1 MGTVEQLPEACGH
14 AGAQMLRATKAL
26 IHADAGEAQD
36 VLRVHVDLTV
46 RTVEAE
52 ASVIQLLRHEGDPRD
67 LAVSLQTVADV
78 NQMNILARRV
88 ARVAMHA
95 QPMRALPEDV
105 NGYFSEMG
113 DRADQLA
120 RRLREL
126 LEGTTQ
132 MHRIRH
138 EEDEMDRQHR
148 RLFNFITG
156 PQWMHGPAVAL
167 DVMRVDSYYERF
179 TDHAVAIADR
189 MQLLNEGNAPAPASD
204 DTPPHTPP
212 PIT

>member
-1 MGTVEQLPEACGH
+1 
-14 AGAQMLRATKAL
+14 MLRATKAL
-26 IHADAGEAQD
+26 ILADAGEAQD

-46 RTVEAE
+46 RIVEAE
-52 ASVIQLLRHEGDPRD
+52 ASVLQLLRHEGDPRD

-78 NQMNILARRV
+78 NQMDVLARRV

-95 QPMRALPEDV
+95 HPMRALPDDV

-113 DRADQLA
+113 DRADQLG

-148 RLFNFITG
+148 RLFTFITG

-189 MQLLNEGNAPAPASD
+189 VQLLNEGNAPAPASD
-204 DTPPHTPP
+204 DTPAPASDDTPPHTPP

>member
-1 MGTVEQLPEACGH
+1 
-14 AGAQMLRATKAL
+14 MLGATKAL
-26 IHADAGEAQD
+26 ILADEGEARD
-36 VLRVHVDLTV
+36 VIRVHDDLTV

-52 ASVIQLLRHEGDPRD
+52 ASALQLLVRQEGDLRD
-67 LAVSLQTVADV
+67 VAVSLQTVADV

-88 ARVAMHA
+88 ARVALRAH
-95 QPMRALPEDV
+95 PVHALPDDV

-113 DRADQLA
+113 DRADRLG

-132 MHRIRH
+132 MHRIHH

-148 RLFNFITG
+148 RLFTFMTSLE
-156 PQWMHGPAVAL
+156 WMHGVAVAL
-167 DVMRVDSYYERF
+167 DVMRLDIYYERF
-179 TDHAVAIADR
+179 TDHAVAIAHR
-189 MQLLNEGNAPAPASD
+189 VQLLNEGNTPVPASD

-212 PIT
+212 PVT

>member
-1 MGTVEQLPEACGH
+1 MGTVEQLPEACGY

-95 QPMRALPEDV
+95 QPMRALPDDV

-189 MQLLNEGNAPAPASD
+189 VQLLNEGNAPAPASD

>member
-1 MGTVEQLPEACGH
+1 MGTVEQLPDACLH

-26 IHADAGEAQD
+26 IHADAGEAQN

-95 QPMRALPEDV
+95 QPMRALPDDV

-113 DRADQLA
+113 DRADQLG
-120 RRLREL
+120 RRLGEF

-156 PQWMHGPAVAL
+156 PQWVTARSRCRPRRNASGLLLRAVH
-167 DVMRVDSYYERF
+167 RPRGRHCRSN
-179 TDHAVAIADR
+179 AIAER
-189 MQLLNEGNAPAPASD
+189 GQRPRPGKR
-204 DTPPHTPP
+204 
-212 PIT
+212 

>member
-1 MGTVEQLPEACGH
+1 MGTVEQLPDACLH

-26 IHADAGEAQD
+26 ILADAGEAQD

-52 ASVIQLLRHEGDPRD
+52 ASVLQLLRHEGDPRD

-95 QPMRALPEDV
+95 HPIHALPDDV

-156 PQWMHGPAVAL
+156 PEWMHGPAVAL

-189 MQLLNEGNAPAPASD
+189 VQVLNEGNAPAPASD

>member
-1 MGTVEQLPEACGH
+1 MGTVEQLPDACLH

-26 IHADAGEAQD
+26 IHADAGEAQN

-120 RRLREL
+120 RRLGEL

-179 TDHAVAIADR
+179 ADHAVAIADR

>member
-1 MGTVEQLPEACGH
+1 
-14 AGAQMLRATKAL
+14 MLRATQAL
-26 IHADAGEAQD
+26 VLADEGEARD
-36 VLRVHVDLTV
+36 VIRVHDDLTV

-52 ASVIQLLRHEGDPRD
+52 TSALQLLVSGEGDLPG
-67 LAVSLQTVADV
+67 LAVSLQTVTDV

-88 ARVAMHA
+88 ARVALRA

-113 DRADQLA
+113 DRADKLG

-132 MHRIRH
+132 MHRIHH

-148 RLFNFITG
+148 RLSNFMTSLE
-156 PQWMHGPAVAL
+156 WRHGVGVAL
-167 DVMRVDSYYERF
+167 DVMRLDTYYEGF
-179 TDHAVAIADR
+179 SDHAVAIAHR
-189 MQLLNEGNAPAPASD
+189 VQKLNEDIPP
-204 DTPPHTPP
+204 TPDSL
-212 PIT
+212 

>member
-1 MGTVEQLPEACGH
+1 MVTVEQLPDACLH

-52 ASVIQLLRHEGDPRD
+52 ASVLQLLRHEGDSRD

-148 RLFNFITG
+148 RLFNFMTS
-156 PQWMHGPAVAL
+156 PEWMHGVAVAL
-167 DVMRVDSYYERF
+167 EVMRVDIYYERF
-179 TDHAVAIADR
+179 ADHAVAIAHR
-189 MQLLNEGNAPAPASD
+189 VQLLNDED
-204 DTPPHTPP
+204 Q
-212 PIT
+212 

>member
-1 MGTVEQLPEACGH
+1 MGTVEQLPDACLH

-26 IHADAGEAQD
+26 ILADAGEAQD

-138 EEDEMDRQHR
+138 EEEDEMGRQHR
-148 RLFNFITG
+148 RLFTFMTG
-156 PQWMHGPAVAL
+156 PEWMHGVAVAL
-167 DVMRVDSYYERF
+167 EVMRVDIYYERF
-179 TDHAVAIADR
+179 TDHAVAIAHR
-189 MQLLNEGNAPAPASD
+189 VQSL
-204 DTPPHTPP
+204 TR
-212 PIT
+212 

>member
-1 MGTVEQLPEACGH
+1 MRTVEQLPDACLH

-26 IHADAGEAQD
+26 ILADAGEAEE

-52 ASVIQLLRHEGDPRD
+52 ASALQLLARHEGDPRD
-67 LAVSLQTVADV
+67 VAVSLQNVVDV
-78 NQMNILARRV
+78 NQMDVLARRV
-88 ARVAMHA
+88 ARVAMRAH
-95 QPMRALPEDV
+95 PMRALPDDV

-113 DRADQLA
+113 DRADQLG

-148 RLFNFITG
+148 RLFNFMTG

-167 DVMRVDSYYERF
+167 DVMRVDAYYERF

-189 MQLLNEGNAPAPASD
+189 VQLLNEGNAPAPASD
-204 DTPPHTPP
+204 DTPP

>member
-1 MGTVEQLPEACGH
+1 MGTVEQLPDACRH

-189 MQLLNEGNAPAPASD
+189 VQLLNEGNAPAPASD

>member
-1 MGTVEQLPEACGH
+1 
-14 AGAQMLRATKAL
+14 MLRATQAL
-26 IHADAGEAQD
+26 VLADDGEARD
-36 VLRVHVDLTV
+36 VIRVHDDLTV

-52 ASVIQLLRHEGDPRD
+52 ASALQLLVSGEGDLPG
-67 LAVSLQTVADV
+67 LAVSLQTVTDV

-88 ARVAMHA
+88 ARVALRADPRH
-95 QPMRALPEDV
+95 ALPDDV

-113 DRADQLA
+113 DRADRLG

-132 MHRIRH
+132 MYRIHH

-148 RLFNFITG
+148 RLLTFMTSLE
-156 PQWMHGPAVAL
+156 WLHGVAVAL
-167 DVMRVDSYYERF
+167 DVMRLDTYYERF
-179 TDHAVAIADR
+179 TDHAVAIAHR
-189 MQLLNEGNAPAPASD
+189 VQLLNEGTRPASASD
-204 DTPPHTPP
+204 DTPP

>member
-1 MGTVEQLPEACGH
+1 
-14 AGAQMLRATKAL
+14 MLRATKAL

-52 ASVIQLLRHEGDPRD
+52 ASVLQLLRHEGDPRD
-67 LAVSLQTVADV
+67 LAVSLQSIADV

-95 QPMRALPEDV
+95 QPMHALPDDV

-113 DRADQLA
+113 DRADQLGG
-120 RRLREL
+120 RLREL